1 MASVVSDEAQP
12 KLKLYSYFRSSC
24 SYRVR
29 IALNLKGLDYDYIP
43 VNLLKGEHRN
53 PEFLKLNPIGYVPAL
68 VDGDVV
74 ISDSLAICV
83 YLDDKYPQHPLLPKD
98 LKKKAINFQAASIVS
113 SSIQPLQNLY
123 VLKYV
128 EEKGGPDEKLSWVKY
143 HIGKGFAAL
152 EMLLKDY
159 AGQYATGDEVFL
171 ADLFIAPQ
179 VHAAIKRF
187 SLDMSEF
194 PLLVRLNEAYS
205 NIPAFEAARPENQPD
220 TPSS

>member
-1 MASVVSDEAQP
+1 MASGGEAQT

-29 IALNLKGLDYDYIP
+29 IALNLKGLEYEYIP
-43 VNLLKGEHRN
+43 INLLKGEHHN

-83 YLDDKYPQHPLLPKD
+83 YLDDKYPQHSLFPKD
-98 LKKKAINFQAASIVS
+98 LQRKAINFQAASIVS
-113 SSIQPLQNLY
+113 SSIQPLQNLS

-128 EEKGGPDEKLSWVKY
+128 EEKGGPDEKLAWVKY
-143 HIGKGFAAL
+143 HIGKGFTAL
-152 EMLLKDY
+152 EKLLKDY

-187 SLDMSEF
+187 NLDMSEF

-205 NIPAFEAARPENQPD
+205 KIPAFEAARPENQPD
-220 TPSS
+220 TPPS